1 MVGQLIKT
9 IYKYDNVALASGA
22 VVTAQEVHTVE
33 GKVTQIN
40 SAYAKVDGKQFY
52 FSINP
57 LLSVIPEENNREIT
71 YNLNNVPQGIDG
83 QAILTE
89 FVNFVEADIF

>member
-22 VVTAQEVHTVE
+22 VVTAQEVHIVDSKIKHVNNGSVKVE
-33 GKVTQIN
+33 DKKF
-40 SAYAKVDGKQFY
+40 S

-57 LLSVIPEENNREIT
+57 YHDGMPEENREIT

>member
-1 MVGQLIKT
+1 MVGQLLKT

-40 SAYAKVDGKQFY
+40 SAYAKVDGKQFN
-52 FSINP
+52 FSINHGGM
-57 LLSVIPEENNREIT
+57 PEKNREIT

>member
-1 MVGQLIKT
+1 MVGQLLKT

-33 GKVTQIN
+33 GKITQIN
-40 SAYAKVDGKQFY
+40 SAYAKVDGKQFN

-57 LLSVIPEENNREIT
+57 FYGIENREIT

>member
-1 MVGQLIKT
+1 MVGQLLKT

-22 VVTAQEVHTVE
+22 VVTAQEVYIVE

-40 SAYAKVDGKQFY
+40 SAYAKVDGKQFN
-52 FSINP
+52 FSVNP
-57 LLSVIPEENNREIT
+57 YYGGMPEDKKEIT

>member
-1 MVGQLIKT
+1 MVGQLLKT
-9 IYKYDNVALASGA
+9 IYKYDSVKLASGA
-22 VVTAQEVHTVE
+22 VVTANEVYIVE

-40 SAYAKVDGKQFY
+40 SGYAKVDGKQFN

-57 LLSVIPEENNREIT
+57 YYGGMPEENREIT

-89 FVNFVEADIF
+89 FVRYVENDIV

>member
-1 MVGQLIKT
+1 MVGQLLKT
-9 IYKYDNVALASGA
+9 IYKYDSVKLASGV
-22 VVTAQEVHTVE
+22 VVTAQEVY
-33 GKVTQIN
+33 I
-40 SAYAKVDGKQFY
+40 VDGKIKHVNNGSVKVADKQFS

-57 LLSVIPEENNREIT
+57 FNHGMPEDKKEIT

-89 FVNFVEADIF
+89 FVDFVEADIV

>member
-1 MVGQLIKT
+1 MVGQLLKT
-9 IYKYDNVALASGA
+9 IYKYDSAKFASGA
-22 VVTAQEVHTVE
+22 VVTANEVYVVE

-40 SAYAKVDGKQFY
+40 GGFAKVDGKQFN

-57 LLSVIPEENNREIT
+57 YYGGMPEDKKEIT

-89 FVNFVEADIF
+89 FVDFVEADIQ